1 MAEARPRAWTLE
13 EFLAFEAGEL
23 ERYEFVGGV
32 VRMAT
37 GGTAAHSAIK
47 GNVALALDE
56 ALRRGPCRA
65 LLADLKV

>member
-1 MAEARPRAWTLE
+1 VANLAWPRAWTVE
-13 EFLAFEAGEL
+13 DFLAFEAGKM
-23 ERYEFVGGV
+23 ERCEFVAGV

-47 GNVALALDE
+47 GNVVFALDE

-65 LLADLKV
+65 LL